1 MLLNRADIVIPQTV
15 IDEVANYLNEIKTL
29 LAPYVVSLTD
39 QERRDILKMSDK
51 SQAFVNKVVDYA
63 NTNPEFI
70 PPYMSKANLDI
81 DFDNVMKLDPVM
93 QIAMQVCDQISDTKM
108 VSGNE
113 AFIEA
118 LTYYNMVKQA
128 DKNGVANARSIYEDL
143 QKRFP
148 GRPKKA
154 KPAEPVA

>member
-63 NTNPEFI
+63 
-70 PPYMSKANLDI
+70 
-81 DFDNVMKLDPVM
+81 MKLDPVM